1 MSKKEKKT
9 NLIWIMAD
17 QLRADMLGCN
27 KDPNVHTPNI
37 DALAGEGV
45 NFCRAVS
52 TYTLCCPA
60 RGTMLTGIYPNR
72 CTLGHEYRMPANQK
86 TIADVLSKEGY
97 HTAWFGKWHLDG
109 AHEHM
114 GRIALAGRVFLLDG
128 V

>member
-72 CTLGHEYRMPANQK
+72 CTLGHEYRHRGFLFVSVKLGGRPGLLLLPPELLQ
-86 TIADVLSKEGY
+86 VLQG
-97 HTAWFGKWHLDG
+97 H
-109 AHEHM
+109 
-114 GRIALAGRVFLLDG
+114 RPVR
-128 V
+128 